1 MTTGYLVGTGE
12 DKSADTI
19 MRVDL
24 NPATGGRTKGNI
36 APAAVMVTGGSV
48 VVGANEDDI
57 LMKVDTDQSNTRA
70 NLAVNWSVNDTVGSL
85 PSGLSV
91 LGVPT
96 YGDGRA
102 AVATTWAADHE
113 RTVAKGELT
122 IGRPGGPV
130 LYDYASLSN

>member
-24 NPATGGRTKGNI
+24 NPSTGGQTKGNI

-57 LMKVDTDQSNTRA
+57 IMKVDTDQSSVKA
-70 NLAVNWSVNDTVGSL
+70 NLAVNWASNDTVGSP

-96 YGDGRA
+96 FGDGRA
-102 AVATTWAADHE
+102 NSSTTWAADHE
-113 RTVAKGELT
+113 RTVVKGELT